1 MDGMQV
7 GQIKQLSWLLELQ
20 RHARESESVA
30 ALGFVAVNETKQLLD
45 YRQAALWVQKGR
57 RVTAVS
63 GLQQPETHAPYTK
76 WLGRMFAKL
85 SSQIQVSSLTLNVQ
99 QVDKQSA
106 ADWAQWLPA
115 HAVVAP
121 LKRANGEVLGLLLLA
136 RDAEWQDGEIALL
149 DELSSAY
156 GHALAGLVGQPSWL
170 KAEGKTSNTV
180 RWARNIGVLAVFAYG
195 LSIPVPLTT
204 LAPAEVV
211 AIDPYLVR
219 APIEGVIDRFH
230 VRPNQMVSVG
240 QLLFEFDATALK
252 SKRNLAMSTLSV
264 AAEEYRQAAQMA
276 VTNEKGKLDMQLNRG
291 HMAERSA
298 EVRYSEEM
306 LKRVQVTS
314 PKNGVAIFTEAS
326 DWVGHA
332 VSLGERVIEIADP
345 DQVELLIRLPVAD
358 AISLETGAKVKL
370 FLASAPQAP
379 LNATVRYA
387 AYRAEAMP
395 DSTVAYRV
403 KASFSKE
410 QKLPRVGLTGTAKL
424 YGETMPLAYY
434 IMRRP
439 LAVARQWLGW

>member
-1 MDGMQV
+1 MDSMQA
-7 GQIKQLSWLLELQ
+7 GQLKQLSWLLELQ
-20 RHARESESVA
+20 RHARAAESIA

-45 YRQAALWVQKGR
+45 YRQAVLWVQKGR
-57 RVTAVS
+57 RVAAVS
-63 GLQQPETHAPYTK
+63 GLQQPETHAPYTQ
-76 WLGRMFAKL
+76 WLGGMFAKL
-85 SSQIQVSSLTLNVQ
+85 PQHASSFTLNVQ
-99 QVDKQSA
+99 QVDKRSS
-106 ADWAQWLPA
+106 ADWEQWLPT
-115 HAVVAP
+115 HALVAP

-149 DELSSAY
+149 DELANAY
-156 GHALAGLVGQPSWL
+156 SHALAGLVGKPSWL
-170 KAEGKTSNTV
+170 KSAGKTSNAV
-180 RWARNIGVLAVFAYG
+180 RWTRNITILAAMAYG
-195 LSIPVPLTT
+195 LSVPVPLTT

-211 AIDPYLVR
+211 AVDPYLVR

-230 VRPNQMVSVG
+230 VRPNQMVSAG

-298 EVRYSEEM
+298 EVRYSEDM

-314 PKNGVAIFTEAS
+314 PKSGVAIFTEAS

-345 DQVELLIRLPVAD
+345 NQVELLIRLPVAD
-358 AISLETGAKVKL
+358 AISLTTNAKVKL

-395 DSTVAYRV
+395 DGTVAYRV
-403 KASFSKE
+403 KATFVKE

-434 IMRRP
+434 LLRRP

>member
-1 MDGMQV
+1 
-7 GQIKQLSWLLELQ
+7 
-20 RHARESESVA
+20 
-30 ALGFVAVNETKQLLD
+30 VAVNETKQLLD
-45 YRQAALWVQKGR
+45 YRQAALWVQKGK
-57 RVTAVS
+57 RVAAVS
-63 GLQQPETHAPYTK
+63 GLQQPETHAPYTQ

-85 SSQIQVSSLTLNVQ
+85 PNYTSSFTLNAQ
-99 QVDKQSA
+99 QEDKRSS
-106 ADWAQWLPA
+106 ADWEQWLPA
-115 HAVVAP
+115 HALVAP
-121 LKRANGEVLGLLLLA
+121 LKRVNGEVLGLLLLA

-149 DELSSAY
+149 DELANAY
-156 GHALAGLVGQPSWL
+156 SHALAGLVGKPSWL
-170 KAEGKTSNTV
+170 KSVGKTSNAV
-180 RWARNIGVLAVFAYG
+180 RWARNATILAAMAYG

-211 AIDPYLVR
+211 AVDPYLVR

-230 VRPNQMVSVG
+230 VRPNQMVSAG
-240 QLLFEFDATALK
+240 QLLFEFDSTALK

-298 EVRYSEEM
+298 EVRYSEDM

-314 PKNGVAIFTEAS
+314 PKSGVAIFAEAS

-345 DQVELLIRLPVAD
+345 NQVELLIRLPVAD
-358 AISLETGAKVKL
+358 AISLTTNAKVKL

-395 DSTVAYRV
+395 DGTVAYRV
-403 KASFSKE
+403 KATFVKE

-434 IMRRP
+434 LLRRP

>member
-1 MDGMQV
+1 MDSMQA
-7 GQIKQLSWLLELQ
+7 GQLKQLSWLLELQ
-20 RHARESESVA
+20 RHARAAESIA

-45 YRQAALWVQKGR
+45 YRQAALWVEKGK
-57 RVTAVS
+57 RVAAVS
-63 GLQQPETHAPYTK
+63 GLQQPETHAPYTQ
-76 WLGRMFAKL
+76 WLERMLAKL
-85 SSQIQVSSLTLNVQ
+85 PQHASSFTLNAQ
-99 QVDKQSA
+99 QVDKRSS
-106 ADWAQWLPA
+106 ADWEQWLPT
-115 HAVVAP
+115 HALVAP

-136 RDAEWQDGEIALL
+136 RDADWQDGEIALL
-149 DELSSAY
+149 DELANAY
-156 GHALAGLVGQPSWL
+156 SHALAGLVGKPSWL
-170 KAEGKTSNTV
+170 KSAGKTSHTV
-180 RWARNIGVLAVFAYG
+180 RWTRNITILAAMAYG
-195 LSIPVPLTT
+195 LSVPVPLTT

-211 AIDPYLVR
+211 AVDPYLVR

-230 VRPNQMVSVG
+230 VRPNQMVSAG
-240 QLLFEFDATALK
+240 QLLFEFDSTALK

-298 EVRYSEEM
+298 EVRYSEDM

-314 PKNGVAIFTEAS
+314 PKSGVAIFAEAS

-345 DQVELLIRLPVAD
+345 NQVELLIRLPVAD
-358 AISLETGAKVKL
+358 AISLTTNAKVKL

-395 DSTVAYRV
+395 DGTVAYRV
-403 KASFSKE
+403 KATFVKE

-434 IMRRP
+434 LLRRP